1 VEGIAKTSPEGIAG
15 EVFDT
20 HLLQLLGMVIAPRFA
35 FVGERLFDVFIDVVS
50 FVMVMFFCRQSPFLH
65 SSE

>member
-35 FVGERLFDVFIDVVS
+35 FVGERLFDVFIDVP
-50 FVMVMFFCRQSPFLH
+50 QQ
-65 SSE
+65 